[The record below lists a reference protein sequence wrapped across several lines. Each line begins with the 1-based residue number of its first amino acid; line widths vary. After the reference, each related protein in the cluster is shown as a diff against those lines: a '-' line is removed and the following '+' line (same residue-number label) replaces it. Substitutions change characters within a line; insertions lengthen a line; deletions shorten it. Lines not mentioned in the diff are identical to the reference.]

1 MKKKIFIF
9 CVGIV
14 VLIAIAG
21 ASIYVYGF
29 KISVPRYDDE
39 YFNRSILARYSSP
52 ELAFQYFVS
61 ALEYGDSKLY
71 QEVLGRKL
79 SDKELQDFKS
89 FEGKRPQILKKSE
102 GKNYVYFV
110 TDNNWGEFFEKVKGR
125 WVFTPVS
132 KNQNHKI
139 QYI

>member
-9 CVGIV
+9 CIGMF

-39 YFNRSILARYSSP
+39 YFSRNISARYSSP

-61 ALEYGDSKLY
+61 SLENGDTKLY
-71 QEVLGRKL
+71 QEVLGRNL
-79 SDKELQDFKS
+79 SDRELHDFKS
-89 FEGKRPQILKKSE
+89 FDGKRPQILKMSD
-102 GKNYVYFV
+102 GKVCVFIE
-110 TDNNWGEFFEKVKGR
+110 TDNNWGEFFEKVKDR
-125 WVFTPVS
+125 WVFTPEDLGV
-132 KNQNHKI
+132 NI
-139 QYI
+139 RAMFR